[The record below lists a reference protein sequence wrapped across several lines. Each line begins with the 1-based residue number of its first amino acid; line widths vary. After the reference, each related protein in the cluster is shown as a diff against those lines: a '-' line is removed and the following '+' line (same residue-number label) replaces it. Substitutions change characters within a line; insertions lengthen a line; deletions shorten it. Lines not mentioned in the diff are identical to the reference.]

1 MLLKS
6 PAIKSSSPVCM
17 FKIFRRKKVVE
28 GYDEI
33 AMTCVM
39 LNIIKTT
46 SLRNNHIYISLVIRY
61 VSADFMK
68 AVKYLVLQ
76 AIKHGSLHF
85 ENLLAF
91 LTSL

>member
-1 MLLKS
+1 M
-6 PAIKSSSPVCM
+6 
-17 FKIFRRKKVVE
+17 VE
-28 GYDEI
+28 EYDEI
-33 AMTCVM
+33 AMTRVM

-46 SLRNNHIYISLVIRY
+46 SLRNNHTYIFLVIRY

-76 AIKHGSLHF
+76 AVKHGSLHF

>member
-1 MLLKS
+1 M
-6 PAIKSSSPVCM
+6 
-17 FKIFRRKKVVE
+17 VE
-28 GYDEI
+28 EYDEI
-33 AMTCVM
+33 AMTRVM
-39 LNIIKTT
+39 LNVIKTT
-46 SLRNNHIYISLVIRY
+46 SLRNNHTYISLVIRY

-91 LTSL
+91 LTSLWSDGINLGHTYVLNNWMSLKY

>member
-1 MLLKS
+1 M
-6 PAIKSSSPVCM
+6 
-17 FKIFRRKKVVE
+17 VE
-28 GYDEI
+28 ECDEI
-33 AMTCVM
+33 AMTRVM
-39 LNIIKTT
+39 LNVIKTT
-46 SLRNNHIYISLVIRY
+46 SLRNNHTYISLVIRY

-91 LTSL
+91 LTCL